1 MADAADNVLPG
12 ISADRARSEAAP
24 QLLDLPAPAWLLLI
38 EALQPTDVDD
48 HLESLMLPQLA
59 RGFYACPELAWALAR
74 AIGFTLNMVACGLRD
89 EALFLRALDTLS
101 MSNLVFRWAC
111 LPGLVKSLP
120 ESCSSRAV
128 AVRLWRLQ
136 ASASRPQLECWR
148 ENQSVVLDV
157 VTWPSQALY
166 HMDERANLNVMR
178 LFPRFRLDPE
188 VVLANLNVMRMFPR
202 FRLDPEV
209 VLAAVRSGQMS
220 LLAVPEP
227 LRDHREILKAALSLD
242 ATMVCYVPEYLR
254 RDASFVEEVLASNCD
269 LLMTMGAWLNVE
281 QAMLAV
287 RTFPL
292 DGLADLPETMVRSNP
307 EIWRTALRLDARA
320 ISYCPSDMLTHGD
333 VLAAV
338 RRIPS
343 VLLNLPW
350 RNDRGL
356 LMEALQLDG
365 TLFGRLGNEVRF
377 DADLAM
383 AAVKQNGAALEFVPR
398 EILDAE
404 LVGAALRQNGLALA
418 WARLEDRQSPR
429 LVEIAAAQNP
439 EARFFSRLLSC

>member
-1 MADAADNVLPG
+1 MADATDNVLPG
-12 ISADRARSEAAP
+12 ISADRARSEAASAEAAP
-24 QLLDLPAPAWLLLI
+24 RLLDLPAPAWLLLI

-101 MSNLVFRWAC
+101 MSKLVFTWAC

-157 VTWPSQALY
+157 VSWPSPALY
-166 HMDERANLNVMR
+166 HMDER
-178 LFPRFRLDPE
+178 
-188 VVLANLNVMRMFPR
+188 ANLNVMRMFPR

-220 LLAVPEP
+220 LLAIPEP

-365 TLFGRLGNEVRF
+365 LLFGRLGDEVRF